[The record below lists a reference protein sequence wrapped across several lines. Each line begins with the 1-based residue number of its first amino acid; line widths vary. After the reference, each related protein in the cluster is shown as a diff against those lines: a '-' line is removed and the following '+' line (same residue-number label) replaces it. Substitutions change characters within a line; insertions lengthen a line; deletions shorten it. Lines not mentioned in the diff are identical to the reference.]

1 MNIILNSRI
10 FWRKLATW
18 SRAYLFS
25 RFGRV
30 GISEDIFGHL
40 LNILAE
46 FASMLRLVFGAE
58 FAEKYY
64 QLLVQNVVILRD
76 LLNAQSANDI
86 EAIYRNLEL
95 LYQNSDERAAY
106 LSEMNP
112 HWEFATWKN
121 LIDAYIRYTI
131 AEANTFI
138 TNDYERNIETFD
150 HILAH
155 TDLMG
160 DYLAFGIYN
169 FITSPPETS
178 DRRISR
184 ERISELCITYDF
196 MNTIYRMRLF
206 WFEMETWT
214 REFMISRFTG
224 FGIAN
229 QVYDRLR
236 KVPVEYIDLLRRYFD
251 SGMVN
256 GIADSINRH
265 IDLIDDLVTAYQAGN
280 IDEINYATRQLYQ
293 NVDEGAKVLSGM
305 NPFLNQV
312 EWRAILYGLIG
323 SIIEELVSFLTE
335 EYARNIN
342 IFNRLLDE
350 SEFIGNSFTSGLIE
364 YITNRQ
370 TNDRRMSITF
380 FNTPS

>member
-112 HWEFATWKN
+112 HWEFAT
-121 LIDAYIRYTI
+121 
-131 AEANTFI
+131 
-138 TNDYERNIETFD
+138 
-150 HILAH
+150 
-155 TDLMG
+155 
-160 DYLAFGIYN
+160 
-169 FITSPPETS
+169 
-178 DRRISR
+178 
-184 ERISELCITYDF
+184 
-196 MNTIYRMRLF
+196 
-206 WFEMETWT
+206 
-214 REFMISRFTG
+214 
-224 FGIAN
+224 
-229 QVYDRLR
+229 
-236 KVPVEYIDLLRRYFD
+236 
-251 SGMVN
+251 
-256 GIADSINRH
+256 
-265 IDLIDDLVTAYQAGN
+265 
-280 IDEINYATRQLYQ
+280 
-293 NVDEGAKVLSGM
+293 
-305 NPFLNQV
+305 
-312 EWRAILYGLIG
+312 
-323 SIIEELVSFLTE
+323 
-335 EYARNIN
+335 
-342 IFNRLLDE
+342 
-350 SEFIGNSFTSGLIE
+350 
-364 YITNRQ
+364 
-370 TNDRRMSITF
+370 
-380 FNTPS
+380 